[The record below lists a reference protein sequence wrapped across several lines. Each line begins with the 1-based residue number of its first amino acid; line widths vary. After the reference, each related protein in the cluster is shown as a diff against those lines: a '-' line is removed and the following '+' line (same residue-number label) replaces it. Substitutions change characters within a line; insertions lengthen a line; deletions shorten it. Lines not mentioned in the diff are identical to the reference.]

1 MVAWFYNLYFQKPDK
16 WGGAATGAASF
27 DGSVKESVTTEAFV
41 FQWEEAELNTS
52 NEASVAYGAFGLRW
66 CTDDNGPIH
75 GICRAEMLIFCV

>member
-27 DGSVKESVTTEAFV
+27 DGSVKENVTTEAFV

-52 NEASVAYGAFGLRW
+52 NEARVADGAFGLRW
-66 CTDDNGPIH
+66 RTDDNGPIH
-75 GICRAEMLIFCV
+75 RICRTEMAIFCV